1 MEIKLYT
8 IEETAEMLGITTR
21 TLQTYIKKG
30 LIRAKKIGKRWRFT
44 EQSINAYVYGND
56 DQNAEKQAQDQ
67 GKI

>member
-30 LIRAKKIGKRWRFT
+30 LIKAKKIGRRWRFT
-44 EQSINAYVYGND
+44 EQSINAFIYGND
-56 DQNAEKQAQDQ
+56 DENAEKQAQEQ
-67 GKI
+67 TEA

>member
-30 LIRAKKIGKRWRFT
+30 LIKAKKIGRRWRFT
-44 EQSINAYVYGND
+44 EQNINAYVYGND
-56 DQNAEKQAQDQ
+56 DETGEKQPETSQ
-67 GKI
+67 G